1 LKYREDYNT
10 LEQYCRSKKLRV
22 QSEMEEE
29 GPGDVYSSDSE
40 DEVPARREPDQLNDD
55 SESGMHYVND
65 NSIILIINLVISK

>member
-1 LKYREDYNT
+1 M
-10 LEQYCRSKKLRV
+10 EQYCRSKKLRV

-55 SESGMHYVND
+55 SESGMHYV
-65 NSIILIINLVISK
+65 K